1 MFACKR
7 TSQKGF
13 SLVELMV
20 VVAIIGVLASIA
32 VPQVNKFI
40 AKARQS
46 EAKTNLAS
54 YYTAQKAFQSEYGV
68 YDSRFVAIGY
78 APEGEL
84 RYNVGLGALGAIAT
98 ASNGYNVTPAPSST
112 EISANTYCGPAGGAI
127 INNCR
132 MLLGAGGA
140 AVQPLTGTSL
150 TNGAGTSAFVAQ
162 AAAIITNTAI
172 ADRWTINH
180 QKQVLNTSNG
190 IP

>member
-46 EAKTNLAS
+46 EAKTNLSS
-54 YYTAQKAFQSEYGV
+54 YYTSQKAFQSEYGV
-68 YDSRFVAIGY
+68 FDPRFLAIGFSP
-78 APEGEL
+78 AGEL
-84 RYNVGLGALGAIAT
+84 RYNVGVTQTAPLATPANGFNGTIVGTDSNAMAYCAAAT
-98 ASNGYNVTPAPSST
+98 AAIGA
-112 EISANTYCGPAGGAI
+112 AG
-127 INNCR
+127 CK

-140 AVQPLTGTSL
+140 AVPALTGTAFTATTFNARATAVIVS
-150 TNGAGTSAFVAQ
+150 GAVADVWQ
-162 AAAIITNTAI
+162 
-172 ADRWTINH
+172 IN
-180 QKQVLNTSNG
+180 QNKQISNPTNG